1 MNSSEFERIN
11 PIALQ
16 RLAANEG
23 VPLTEDRLKA
33 IARLSTICVI
43 LDEARFR
50 ALFGT
55 AMALLATQFIPSG
68 LIKTHGGER
77 HAERQ

>member
-1 MNSSEFERIN
+1 MNSRESERIN
-11 PIALQ
+11 PEALR
-16 RLAANEG
+16 RLAADEG
-23 VPLTEDRLKA
+23 VSLTDERLAA

-43 LDEARFR
+43 LNEARFR

-68 LIKTHGGER
+68 LDKARGGER
-77 HAERQ
+77 HAEHR

>member
-1 MNSSEFERIN
+1 MNSIELERIN
-11 PIALQ
+11 PEALR
-16 RLAANEG
+16 RLAASEG
-23 VPLTEDRLKA
+23 VSLTDGRLTA

-55 AMALLATQFIPSG
+55 AMALLLTQFIPSG
-68 LIKTHGGER
+68 PNEAHGG
-77 HAERQ
+77 